1 VATDLVEQ
9 RSGASEWQMR
19 RRSNVVGISPN
30 REVLI
35 RLIRAAPT
43 EYNGEWMITRRC
55 MSIGALQKAQ
65 AAADE
70 GGSEGQEPE
79 QPTPTLV
86 RQLAA

>member
-9 RSGASEWQMR
+9 RSGASEWEIR
-19 RRSNVVGISPN
+19 RRGNVVGISPN

-35 RLIRAAPT
+35 RLIRTAPT
-43 EYNGEWMITRRC
+43 ECNGEWTITRRG

-70 GGSEGQEPE
+70 SGSEGQELE